1 MLKLGDI
8 VQNRL
13 QSNLIG
19 IVVKHEERHPA
30 FILVQYF
37 SRKDPINYSYTQFS
51 YFIKLS

>member
-13 QSNLIG
+13 QPNLIG
-19 IVVKHEERHPA
+19 IVVKHDDRHPA
-30 FILVQYF
+30 FIEVQYF
-37 SRKDPINYSYTQFS
+37 NRKDPINYSYTQFS